1 MRLHPSEPHI
11 TAARTSEAPLAHG
24 WQVDPRVERLRRVLA
39 EEGIKPVYQ
48 PIVELG
54 SGRVIAYEALSRFPG
69 DPSHTP
75 ARWFADAWEV
85 GLGLELELMAAR
97 ITARALPVLPPGIG
111 LSINASPPTVAAT
124 GFLRYLAGRAERVTV
139 ELTEHLDVTDYGDL
153 RGALAPIKTAGAST
167 AIDDFGAGFASLQ
180 HILKVRPDWIKLDMS
195 LTEGIDSNPVA
206 HALTAALVTFARR
219 IEVGVIAEGIETAAQ
234 QRVLER
240 LGIRF
245 GQGFHLGMPKPL
257 HEALAESA

>member
-1 MRLHPSEPHI
+1 MRLHEANHAQR
-11 TAARTSEAPLAHG
+11 TAQWP
-24 WQVDPRVERLRRVLA
+24 VDPRVERLRRVLMS
-39 EEGIKPVYQ
+39 EGIKPVYQ
-48 PIVELG
+48 PIVELD

-75 ARWFADAWEV
+75 DRWFHDAWEV
-85 GLGLELELMAAR
+85 GLGLELELLAAR

-111 LSINASPPTVAAT
+111 LSINASPPTVQAS

-153 RGALAPIKTAGAST
+153 RGALAPIKSAGAAT
-167 AIDDFGAGFASLQ
+167 AIDDFGAGFASLK

-195 LTEGIDSNPVA
+195 LTEGIDENPVA

-219 IEVGVIAEGIETAAQ
+219 IDVGVIAEGIETPAQ
-234 QRVLER
+234 QEALEK

-245 GQGFHLGMPKPL
+245 GQGFHLGMPQPL
-257 HEALAESA
+257 HEALAARTA

>member
-1 MRLHPSEPHI
+1 MS
-11 TAARTSEAPLAHG
+11 
-24 WQVDPRVERLRRVLA
+24 
-39 EEGIKPVYQ
+39 EGIKPVYQ
-48 PIVELG
+48 PIVELD
-54 SGRVIAYEALSRFPG
+54 SGRVIAYEALARFPG
-69 DPSHTP
+69 DPSYTP

-85 GLGLELELMAAR
+85 GLGLELELLAAR

-111 LSINASPPTVAAT
+111 LSINASPPTVAAA

-139 ELTEHLDVTDYGDL
+139 ELTEHLDVTDYDDL
-153 RGALAPIKTAGAST
+153 RGALAPIQSAGAST
-167 AIDDFGAGFASLQ
+167 AIDDFGAGFASLK

-195 LTEGIDSNPVA
+195 LTEGIDENPIA
-206 HALTAALVTFARR
+206 HALTSALVTFARR
-219 IEVGVIAEGIETAAQ
+219 IDVGVIAEGIETAGQ
-234 QRVLER
+234 QRALEE